1 MKISSPKSRKVASP
15 KSRKVASPKFR
26 TVSPKMSN
34 LPNELLEM
42 IYDNIPN
49 LKDRVALASTST
61 QMRSVGVTAY
71 GSAEHIIN
79 KASDID
85 LAIRH
90 RAS

>member
-49 LKDRVALASTST
+49 LKDRVPS
-61 QMRSVGVTAY
+61 
-71 GSAEHIIN
+71 
-79 KASDID
+79 ID
-85 LAIRH
+85 EYTNA
-90 RAS
+90 